1 VVKYISLFVFRI
13 LYYGVLYSYVHKQNL
28 ISKSFL
34 ASDNI
39 AIPAYSN
46 NIANAFEYHM
56 TLVLC
61 VKVCLI
67 NCISSLSTVGGAL
80 AMDQLRKSRD
90 TGTCFNQP

>member
-1 VVKYISLFVFRI
+1 MVCSTLVYTSKI
-13 LYYGVLYSYVHKQNL
+13 LLARV
-28 ISKSFL
+28 FL

-56 TLVLC
+56 TLALC

-80 AMDQLRKSRD
+80 VMGQLRKSRD
-90 TGTCFNQP
+90 TGTCLNQP